1 MRKLVSMLLIML
13 VAFGVVFAETIT
25 FEASKD
31 DHVYVVNLKATVE
44 SSIKDPDEEGG
55 DTQKPDTIVYEDLAL
70 KVGIDLSGADRPM
83 GSAYASGDL
92 VGLASYP
99 ETNALSASLTP
110 DDTEGVSNLVF
121 YVAASSDMS
130 PEAGKSMTVT
140 FASDGWEYKKKAEDG
155 SAPDLS
161 ALEDIDNS
169 IDFASTTRTSSDDG
183 LTAIGPAGEVTV
195 TAAPSSRTSKEGA
208 SSFLYVAKTIAS
220 WEKSDKYPAG
230 DYTAS
235 ITVTVAAV

>member
-31 DHVYVVNLKATVE
+31 NHVYAVNLKATVE

-55 DTQKPDTIVYEDLAL
+55 NTQKPDTIVYDGLAL
-70 KVGIDLSGADRPM
+70 KVGIDLSGADRTM

-110 DDTEGVSNLVF
+110 DDTEGVSNLIF

-130 PEAGKSMTVT
+130 PEERKSMTVT

-155 SAPDLS
+155 SALDLS
-161 ALEDIDNS
+161 ALDIDNS
-169 IDFASTTRTSSDDG
+169 IDFASTTRTTAEDG
-183 LTAIGPAGEVTV
+183 LTASVSAGVVTV
-195 TAAPSSRTSKEGA
+195 TAEPSSRTSKDGA
-208 SSFLYVAKTIAS
+208 SSFLYVAKTTAS

>member
-31 DHVYVVNLKATVE
+31 NHVYAVNLKATVE

-55 DTQKPDTIVYEDLAL
+55 NTQKPDTIVYDGLAL
-70 KVGIDLSGADRPM
+70 KVGIDLSGADRTM

-110 DDTEGVSNLVF
+110 DDTEGVSNLIF
-121 YVAASSDMS
+121 YVAARSDMS
-130 PEAGKSMTVT
+130 HEERKSMTVT

-155 SAPDLS
+155 SALDLS
-161 ALEDIDNS
+161 ALDIDNS
-169 IDFASTTRTSSDDG
+169 IDFASTTRTTAEDG
-183 LTAIGPAGEVTV
+183 LTASVSAGVVTV
-195 TAAPSSRTSKEGA
+195 TAEPSSRTSKDGA
-208 SSFLYVAKTIAS
+208 SSFLYVAKTTAS

>member
-25 FEASKD
+25 FEAAS
-31 DHVYVVNLKATVE
+31 DHKAYAVNLKATVE

-55 DTQKPDTIVYEDLAL
+55 NTQKPDTIVYDGLAL
-70 KVGIDLSGADRPM
+70 KVGIDLSGADRTM

-92 VGLASYP
+92 VGLTSYP
-99 ETNALSASLTP
+99 ENNALSASLTT

-130 PEAGKSMTVT
+130 PEEEKSMTVT
-140 FASDGWEYKKKAEDG
+140 FASKGWEYKKKAEDG
-155 SAPDLS
+155 SALDLS
-161 ALEDIDNS
+161 ALGINNS
-169 IDFASTTRTSSDDG
+169 INFASTTRTSSNDG
-183 LTAIGPAGEVTV
+183 LTASGSAGVVKV
-195 TAAPSSRTSKEGA
+195 TAASSSRTSKDGA
-208 SSFLYVAKTIAS
+208 SSFLYVAKTTAS
-220 WEKSDKYPAG
+220 WEKTDKYPAG

>member
-25 FEASKD
+25 FEAAS
-31 DHVYVVNLKATVE
+31 DHKAYAVNLKATVE

-55 DTQKPDTIVYEDLAL
+55 NTQKPDTIVYDGLAL
-70 KVGIDLSGADRPM
+70 KVGIDLSGADRMM

-92 VGLASYP
+92 VGLTSYP
-99 ETNALSASLTP
+99 ENNALSASLTTG
-110 DDTEGVSNLVF
+110 DTEGVSNLVF

-130 PEAGKSMTVT
+130 PEEEKSMMVT
-140 FASDGWEYKKKAEDG
+140 FASDGWEYKKKAEEG

-161 ALEDIDNS
+161 ALGIDRS
-169 IDFASTTRTSSDDG
+169 IDFASTTRTSSGDG
-183 LTAIGPAGEVTV
+183 LTASGSAGEVKV
-195 TAAPSSRTSKEGA
+195 TAAPSSRTSKDGA

-220 WEKSDKYPAG
+220 WDKSDEYPAG